1 MAITKEVLDE
11 LMKDYKGPDD
21 FYGPDGL
28 VKQLSKALIERA
40 MQAELT
46 EQIGY
51 EKSEAG
57 EKATG
62 NRRNGKTSKTLR
74 TDQGPME
81 IEVPRDREGEFE
93 PQIVAKHQREW
104 RGFDDKIISMY
115 GLGMST
121 PAIQANLKEIYNV
134 DVSPELV
141 SRVTDE
147 VKGLVEEW
155 RNRPL
160 EPLYPVLFLDALR
173 VNIRDEGHVSKKAV
187 YIALAIR
194 LDGQKE
200 VLGLWIERNEGSKF
214 WMGILNELKNRGVQ
228 DILIAAV
235 DGLSGFP
242 DAINSIF
249 PKTEVQLCIVHMVR
263 NSVKYVPY
271 KDRKSVTT
279 DLKEIYLAPCEDAA
293 QHALERFGEKWDKKY
308 PAISKSWRNR
318 WNEVTPYM
326 KFSPEI
332 RKAIYTTNAVESVNF
347 TLQRNLKTR
356 QSFPNDEAAMKLI
369 FLILRRISK
378 KWTMPIRN
386 WGEAMHQFSIIY
398 GDRVPL

>member
-11 LMKDYKGPDD
+11 LLKEYKGPDD
-21 FYGPDGL
+21 FYGPEGL
-28 VKQLSKALIERA
+28 IKQLSKALIERA

-51 EKSEAG
+51 EKSETG
-57 EKATG
+57 EKATM
-62 NRRNGKTSKTLR
+62 NRRNGKSSKTLR

-81 IEVPRDREGEFE
+81 IEVPRDRDGEFD

-104 RGFDDKIISMY
+104 RGFDDKILSMY
-115 GLGMST
+115 ALGLST
-121 PAIQANLKEIYNV
+121 KAIQENIRDIYNV
-134 DVSPELV
+134 EVSPELV

-155 RNRPL
+155 RGRPL
-160 EPLYPVLFLDALR
+160 EPLYPVVFLDALR

-200 VLGLWIERNEGSKF
+200 VLGMWIERNEGSKF

-235 DGLSGFP
+235 DGLTGFP
-242 DAINSIF
+242 DAINAVF

-271 KDRKSVTT
+271 KDRKAVTG
-279 DLKEIYLAPCEDAA
+279 DLKEIYLAPSEDAA
-293 QHALERFGEKWDKKY
+293 ATALEEFAGKWDGKY

-318 WNEVTPYM
+318 WNEVIPYM

-332 RKAIYTTNAVESVNF
+332 RKAIYTTNAVESVNY

-369 FLILRRISK
+369 FMILRRISK
-378 KWTMPIRN
+378 RWTMPIRN

>member
-11 LMKDYKGPDD
+11 LLKDCHGPDD

-28 VKQLSKALIERA
+28 IKQLSKAIIERA

-46 EQIGY
+46 GQLGY
-51 EKSEAG
+51 EKSESG
-57 EKATG
+57 EKQTE
-62 NRRNGKTSKTLR
+62 NRRNGKSIKTLR
-74 TDQGPME
+74 TDQGPMN
-81 IEVPRDREGEFE
+81 IEVPRDRNGEFE
-93 PQIVAKHQREW
+93 PKIVPKHQREW
-104 RGFDDKIISMY
+104 RGFDDKILSMY
-115 GLGMST
+115 GLGLST
-121 PAIQANLKEIYNV
+121 KAIQENIKDIYNV
-134 DVSPELV
+134 DISPELV

-160 EPLYPVLFLDALR
+160 DPFYPVIFFDALR

-200 VLGLWIERNEGSKF
+200 VLGMWIEQNEGSKF
-214 WMGILNELKNRGVQ
+214 WLGIMNELKTRGLQ
-228 DILIAAV
+228 DTLIAAV
-235 DGLSGFP
+235 DGLTGFP
-242 DAINSIF
+242 DAINTVF
-249 PKTEVQLCIVHMVR
+249 PKAEIQLCMVHMVR
-263 NSVKYVPY
+263 NSVKYISY
-271 KDRKSVTT
+271 KDRKAVTV
-279 DLKEIYLAPCEDAA
+279 DLKEIYLAPSADAA
-293 QHALERFGEKWDKKY
+293 ETALDNFAEKWDKKY
-308 PAISKSWRNR
+308 PAISKSWRSR
-318 WNEVTPYM
+318 WNEVIPFM

-332 RKAIYTTNAVESVNF
+332 RKAVYTTNAIESVNYN
-347 TLQRNLKTR
+347 LQRNLKTR

-369 FLILRRISK
+369 FMILRRISK

-386 WGEAMHQFSIIY
+386 WGEALNQFAIIY

>member
-11 LMKDYKGPDD
+11 LMKGYKGPDD

-51 EKSEAG
+51 QKNEPG
-57 EKATG
+57 EKPTD
-62 NRRNGKTSKTLR
+62 NRRNGKSSKTLR

-81 IEVPRDREGEFE
+81 IEIPRDRDAQYE
-93 PQIVAKHQREW
+93 PQIVTKHQREW

-115 GLGMST
+115 GLGLST
-121 PAIQANLKEIYNV
+121 KAIQDNLKDIYNV
-134 DVSPELV
+134 KVSPELI

-147 VKGLVEEW
+147 VKELVEEW

-160 EPLYPVLFLDALR
+160 EPLYPVVFLDALR
-173 VNIRDEGHVSKKAV
+173 VNIRDEGHVTKKAL
-187 YIALAIR
+187 YLALAIR
-194 LDGQKE
+194 MDGQKE
-200 VLGLWIERNEGSKF
+200 ILGMWIERNEGSKF
-214 WMGILNELKNRGVQ
+214 WMGILNELKNRGVM
-228 DILIAAV
+228 DILLAAV

-242 DAINSIF
+242 DAINAVF

-271 KDRKSVTT
+271 KDRKAVTA
-279 DLKEIYLAPCEDAA
+279 DLKEIYLAPSADTAEAS
-293 QHALERFGEKWDKKY
+293 LERFAEKWDGKY
-308 PAISKSWRNR
+308 PAISKSWRSR
-318 WNEVTPYM
+318 WNEVIPFM

-332 RKAIYTTNAVESVNF
+332 RKAIYTTNAVESVNY

-356 QSFPNDEAAMKLI
+356 QSFPNDEAAMKLV
-369 FLILRRISK
+369 FMILRRISK
-378 KWTMPIRN
+378 RWTMPIRN
-386 WGEAMHQFSIIY
+386 WGEAIHQFSIIY
-398 GDRVPL
+398 GDRLPL